1 MTNDFSLAKIL
12 LMQNYGRMILIS
24 IYCIFTVYV
33 FNTDNTQSYHPSWT
47 SAKAPQTRVAT
58 NCPPTTSVL
67 YETTKGPRSSIGAA
81 LEVFEIQKH
90 SVKLGDVIFSDIGS
104 LFVIITNDITM
115 VNSGELYLRN
125 VNKW

>member
-1 MTNDFSLAKIL
+1 MITNDFSLAKIL
-12 LMQNYGRMILIS
+12 LMQNYSWINLIS
-24 IYCIFTVYV
+24 IYCIYVYV
-33 FNTDNTQSYHPSWT
+33 FNTDNPPSYHPSWT

-90 SVKLGDVIFSDIGS
+90 FVKLGDVIFSDIGS
-104 LFVIITNDITM
+104 LFVIITNGITM
-115 VNSGELYLRN
+115 VNSGELCLRN